1 MNGGNGGLRLE
12 LGSWCLRDAEEQLIR
27 LVMESCEGNRS
38 QAAREL
44 GIHRTTLYEKM
55 RRYGMAERES
65 D

>member
-1 MNGGNGGLRLE
+1 
-12 LGSWCLRDAEEQLIR
+12 
-27 LVMESCEGNRS
+27 MESCEGNRS